1 MCSVVGTDLQC
12 IAGNEPLESATD
24 GGEATALSNSPGWS
38 GSCASAIR
46 RLQDSRLICTRR
58 EQVSWWV
65 LWCHGGANM
74 GKQKRWVVTTSGD
87 RSLSDV
93 RKDLLQS
100 GFTVEQVLGE
110 IGLITGVAEDDVA
123 ERVRKVPGVVD
134 VSPEEPIEIG
144 PPDSPVS

>member
-1 MCSVVGTDLQC
+1 
-12 IAGNEPLESATD
+12 
-24 GGEATALSNSPGWS
+24 
-38 GSCASAIR
+38 
-46 RLQDSRLICTRR
+46 
-58 EQVSWWV
+58 
-65 LWCHGGANM
+65 M